1 LEVILQRFSGLWG
14 AAPAVDSVR
23 LPNFRHGNIE
33 MNANTCRSPCSTCTL
48 DSAICSALSLGSS
61 DSSELKQSLRQVHR
75 TARGGRD
82 IYCAGETATDAHI
95 ICEGWAARVGEMADG
110 RRQIVSFLLPG
121 DLVSAAA
128 SLDVSMDLSVE
139 AITELRYSLISRT
152 KLLAALSEQ
161 SDLFEIWG
169 GLHAAEMQAAQELIV
184 NIRRSPDARVARLIL
199 HLSERLAARG
209 LVNDGSFAFPLDE
222 DHVADALGLAASDV
236 AAVFDRFRAAG
247 IFALSESRM
256 KILDPAGLAHQ
267 AG

>member
-1 LEVILQRFSGLWG
+1 
-14 AAPAVDSVR
+14 
-23 LPNFRHGNIE
+23 

-48 DSAICSALSLGSS
+48 DSAICTALSLGSS

-82 IYCAGETATDAHI
+82 IYYAGETATDAHI
-95 ICEGWAARVGEMADG
+95 ICDGWAARVSEMSDG

-161 SDLFEIWG
+161 SNLFEIWG
-169 GLHAAEMQAAQELIV
+169 SLHVAEMQAAQELIV
-184 NIRRSPDARVARLIL
+184 NIGRRSPDARVARLIL

-209 LVNDGSFAFPLDE
+209 LVNDRSFAFPLDE
-222 DHVADALGLAASDV
+222 EHVADALGLAAAEV
-236 AAVFDRFRAAG
+236 AAVFDKFRAAG
-247 IFALSESRM
+247 IITLSESRM
-256 KILDPAGLAHQ
+256 KILDPAELAHR